1 MSVAANEIPLQ
12 PVGKGLA
19 SLLVI
24 VTVAL
29 GWVLVPFYGAVLW
42 ACIIALLFAPLH
54 RRLLGRWRG
63 EANASALV
71 TLLIVVVMLIIPMAL
86 ILAALARDAAALYQ
100 KLESGELQPVP
111 YLHAV
116 FDALPSWLANLLDR
130 FGLGQFEVVHRRA
143 ADLLAQGSQ
152 FIAAQTLDIGM
163 VTLDYIASLFITL
176 YLAFFML
183 RDGEQ
188 LAREIRHAIPLAAG
202 NKHQLFNKFATV
214 VRATVKGNLVIAVIQ
229 GALGGVAF
237 WVLGV
242 SGALLWAVVMAFL
255 SLLPAVGAALVW
267 VPVALYYFV
276 IGEVWHGVGLTAFGV
291 LVIGLVDNVLRPALV
306 GKDTRLP
313 DYLVMVTTLGGMV
326 VFGVHG
332 FVLGPAIAALFVA
345 AWHIHTQAQEAH
357 VEQVEHL
364 QQVIDDNTQVDDKGT
379 NAASETN
386 SAKTTKAANDATNSS
401 GAASA
406 LSAAAVSSYTDKSG
420 LLMAAENQDFY
431 I

>member
-12 PVGKGLA
+12 PISKGLA

-29 GWVLVPFYGAVLW
+29 GWVLAPFYGAVLW

-71 TLLIVVVMLIIPMAL
+71 TLLIVVIMLIIPMAL
-86 ILAALARDAAALYQ
+86 ILAALARDAATLYQ
-100 KLESGELQPVP
+100 KLETGELQPVP

-116 FDALPSWLANLLDR
+116 FDALPAWLANLLNR
-130 FGLGQFEVVHRRA
+130 FGLGNFEVLHRRV

-163 VTLDYIASLFITL
+163 VTLDYVTSLFITL

-188 LAREIRHAIPLAAG
+188 LAREVRHAIPLAAG

-267 VPVALYYFV
+267 VPVALYFFV
-276 IGEVWHGVGLTAFGV
+276 IGDVWHGVGLTAFGV

-345 AWHIHTQAQEAH
+345 AWHIHTKAQEAH
-357 VEQVEHL
+357 VEQVGQL
-364 QQVIDDNTQVDDKGT
+364 QQLIQDTPKLD
-379 NAASETN
+379 
-386 SAKTTKAANDATNSS
+386 AKDAPAANDATNLWV
-401 GAASA
+401 AAGA
-406 LSAAAVSSYTDKSG
+406 LSAAGASSYTDKST